1 MALCSFRPLV
11 LLLTIFLA
19 AFAVSTRATAD
30 GKAPAPPPAD
40 SMFLRACCANTTNAS
55 ACYDSLIPLAGSFH
69 GNRVRVARAAAVL
82 AFARLRGFHDELRR
96 LQPRAGAGR
105 VVDMALQFCATS
117 AEVCLGSEG
126 DSLAELRRL
135 ETAAGRRRGEQA
147 EWDLY
152 NARLYVGGIGPC
164 ATLCVDDLASI
175 GDAVLASPVGK
186 KVVAWAAPV
195 LLYGDIAADLVDSI
209 KLGM

>member
-1 MALCSFRPLV
+1 MALCPFPPLV
-11 LLLTIFLA
+11 FLLTIFL

-30 GKAPAPPPAD
+30 GNPPAPAD
-40 SMFLRACCANTTNAS
+40 SRFLRTCCANTTNAS
-55 ACYDSLIPLAGSFH
+55 ACYDSLIPFAGSFH
-69 GNRVRVARAAAVL
+69 GNRVRAARAAAVL
-82 AFARLRGFHDELRR
+82 AFSRLRGFHDELRR

-105 VVDMALQFCATS
+105 VVDLALRFCATS
-117 AEVCLGSEG
+117 AEVSLGREG

-164 ATLCVDDLASI
+164 ATSCVDDLASI

-186 KVVAWAAPV
+186 KVVAWAADV
-195 LLYGDIAADLVDSI
+195 RLCGDIALDLVASI
-209 KLGM
+209 KL